1 MNGLNFSQV
10 IFALNQTLNQH
21 ENIRRG
27 RLRSKLTT
35 DDLISH
41 YNCGNLNEIIFNQDT
56 INVNFEHSVEFDNFF
71 FLANQFDILGS
82 FAIE

>member
-56 INVNFEHSVEFDNFF
+56 INVNFEHSVEFDIF

>member
-71 FLANQFDILGS
+71 FFWLKNLTF
-82 FAIE
+82 

>member
-56 INVNFEHSVEFDNFF
+56 INVNFEHSVEFDIFF
-71 FLANQFDILGS
+71 WLINLTF
-82 FAIE
+82 

>member
-71 FLANQFDILGS
+71 FFG
-82 FAIE
+82 

>member
-56 INVNFEHSVEFDNFF
+56 INVNFEHSVEFDI